1 MILQAPSRRRGKV
14 KELGV
19 GQWEISERFGRKITG
34 DGWDPGGGE
43 GIRARP
49 AGDDPKDG
57 CALLQ
62 VTEGDA
68 TAHVAAADDDHWRL
82 IHAAPG
88 PKMPDIRYL
97 DRSALSMSR
106 GLQLGEAPSL

>member
-1 MILQAPSRRRGKV
+1 MILQAPSRRWGKV

-19 GQWEISERFGRKITG
+19 GEWEIPQRFGREITR
-34 DGWDPGGGE
+34 DGWDPGGGD

-57 CALLQ
+57 YALLQ

-68 TAHVAAADDDHWRL
+68 AAHVTAPDDDHRRL

-88 PKMPDIRYL
+88 PKTPDIRYL